1 MTFCLD
7 TKLIKPESGNEI
19 KNIIIL
25 LHGYGGDGNDIAQ
38 VTLNW
43 KRFLPNTLFV
53 CPNAPEKC
61 LISPSGYQWFDL
73 SKDNDEFI
81 LNESKKNEIILKK
94 FLNEVKEKFSVPNS
108 KICLSGFSQGC
119 MMSINVGLSSDE
131 KYSGILGFSG
141 KIISKKDLSKRIIH
155 KPETLL
161 IHGENDDIVPCVKS
175 LEAKDFLERNK
186 VLVNLGPGKF
196 SSIRTSI
203 STLKALNI
211 LYKFKIYGFS
221 SKDVEKSDYT
231 RVLQLLKKGKLIKNL
246 IKPLYLS

>member
-7 TKLIKPESGNEI
+7 TKLVKPESDKEI
-19 KNIIIL
+19 KNIVVL

-43 KRFLPNTLFV
+43 KRFLPNTLFI
-53 CPNAPEKC
+53 CPNAPEVC
-61 LISPSGYQWFDL
+61 SINPSGYQWFDL
-73 SKDNDEFI
+73 SQDNEKFI
-81 LNESKKNEIILKK
+81 INESKKNELILKK
-94 FLNEVKEKFSVPNS
+94 FLDEVKEKFSLPNS

-141 KIISKKDLSKRIIH
+141 KIINKKELSNRITN
-155 KPETLL
+155 KPEILL

-186 VLVNLGPGKF
+186 VSVKLEIIKDCGHHIPIEA
-196 SSIRTSI
+196 SSIG
-203 STLKALNI
+203 LKFIKKIFELN
-211 LYKFKIYGFS
+211 
-221 SKDVEKSDYT
+221 
-231 RVLQLLKKGKLIKNL
+231 
-246 IKPLYLS
+246 

>member
-7 TKLIKPESGNEI
+7 TKLIKPETGKEI

-73 SKDNDEFI
+73 SQDNEKFI

-94 FLNEVKEKFSVPNS
+94 LLNY
-108 KICLSGFSQGC
+108 KIS
-119 MMSINVGLSSDE
+119 N
-131 KYSGILGFSG
+131 
-141 KIISKKDLSKRIIH
+141 
-155 KPETLL
+155 
-161 IHGENDDIVPCVKS
+161 
-175 LEAKDFLERNK
+175 
-186 VLVNLGPGKF
+186 
-196 SSIRTSI
+196 
-203 STLKALNI
+203 
-211 LYKFKIYGFS
+211 
-221 SKDVEKSDYT
+221 
-231 RVLQLLKKGKLIKNL
+231 
-246 IKPLYLS
+246 

>member
-7 TKLIKPESGNEI
+7 TKLVKPDSDKEI
-19 KNIIIL
+19 KNIVVL

-43 KRFLPNTLFV
+43 KRFLPNTLFI
-53 CPNAPEKC
+53 CPNAPEVC
-61 LISPSGYQWFDL
+61 SINPSGYQWFDL
-73 SKDNDEFI
+73 SQDNEQLI
-81 LNESKKNEIILKK
+81 LNESKKNEKILKK
-94 FLNEVKEKFSVPNS
+94 FLDEVKEKFSLSNS

-141 KIISKKDLSKRIIH
+141 KIISKIDLSKRINH
-155 KPETLL
+155 KPEILL

-186 VLVNLGPGKF
+186 VLV
-196 SSIRTSI
+196 
-203 STLKALNI
+203 
-211 LYKFKIYGFS
+211 
-221 SKDVEKSDYT
+221 
-231 RVLQLLKKGKLIKNL
+231 KLEIIKNCGHHIPIEASSFGL
-246 IKPLYLS
+246 KFIKKIFNIN

>member
-7 TKLIKPESGNEI
+7 TKLIKPESGKEI

-53 CPNAPEKC
+53 CPNGPEKC
-61 LISPSGYQWFDL
+61 LISPSGYQCFDL

-94 FLNEVKEKFSVPNS
+94 FFNQVKEKFSVPNS

-141 KIISKKDLSKRIIH
+141 KIISKKDLSKSC
-155 KPETLL
+155 LL
-161 IHGENDDIVPCVKS
+161 Y
-175 LEAKDFLERNK
+175 
-186 VLVNLGPGKF
+186 
-196 SSIRTSI
+196 TSP
-203 STLKALNI
+203 SPRDQA
-211 LYKFKIYGFS
+211 
-221 SKDVEKSDYT
+221 
-231 RVLQLLKKGKLIKNL
+231 
-246 IKPLYLS
+246 